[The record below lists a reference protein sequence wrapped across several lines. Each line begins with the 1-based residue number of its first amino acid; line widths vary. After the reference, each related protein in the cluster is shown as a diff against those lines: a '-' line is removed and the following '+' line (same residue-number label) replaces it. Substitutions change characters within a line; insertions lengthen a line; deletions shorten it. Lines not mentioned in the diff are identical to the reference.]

1 MPKSPETTSR
11 CDVASVSLYGACQC
25 PAVED
30 AFLQLFRNVSKLC
43 SPVANGPERLATHI
57 QGCTYQRK
65 ILHCIGPGGP
75 QLLFIISK

>member
-1 MPKSPETTSR
+1 MARANVQPS
-11 CDVASVSLYGACQC
+11 SLC

-43 SPVANGPERLATHI
+43 SPLANGPERLATHI
-57 QGCTYQRK
+57 DMNNQSCAYQQK

-75 QLLFIISK
+75 QPLSVISK